1 MVIFI
6 DTSAL
11 IALTDNQDKFHNE
24 AKRQWRAVL
33 ENQDALICNNY
44 VVLETISLVQRRFGM
59 EHIHALQMEF
69 LTLLEIHWI
78 DESQHQ
84 AALVYFLQAN
94 CRHLSLVDCSSFSTM
109 RELGIQTVFTF
120 DEHFREQG
128 FKVIP

>member
-11 IALTDNQDKFHNE
+11 IALTDDQDKFHNE

-33 ENQDALICNNY
+33 ENQDAPICNNY

-59 EHIHALQMEF
+59 EYIHALQMEF

-84 AALVYFLQAN
+84 AALEHFLQAN
-94 CRHLSLVDCSSFSTM
+94 RRHLSLVDCSSFSTM
-109 RELGIQTVFTF
+109 RKLGIQTVFTF

-128 FKVIP
+128 FKLIP